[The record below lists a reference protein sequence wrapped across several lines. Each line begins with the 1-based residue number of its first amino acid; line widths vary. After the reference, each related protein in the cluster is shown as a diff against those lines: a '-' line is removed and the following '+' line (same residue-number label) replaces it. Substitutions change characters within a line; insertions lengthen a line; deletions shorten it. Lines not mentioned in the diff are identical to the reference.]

1 MCSIGEDDFGDEG
14 GAHTMQADPKLPAS
28 AIVSDEMC
36 KKCNERTVVV
46 KLNLKDAQ
54 CEPCFYQYVRHK
66 FRASMGSSKLIERG
80 SKVLIVFDG
89 TLEACVMLDMI
100 RYAVQQ
106 EQFKR
111 LTIQP
116 HVVYVDDACISRQSI
131 DERQSKLD
139 DIFQI
144 LQHFEFETYYASIA
158 NDVPITNAKSLQ
170 LNQLEQLVAAEEK
183 FIKKLNAIGSQTAK
197 EDFVNVLKMN
207 IYRAV
212 AAQIEC
218 KYVFVPSISHQVAT
232 NLLVNVALGRGK
244 SVANDIS
251 FCDNRS
257 NGAAKILRPMRNIS
271 LLEVETYIRLDQTLN
286 RLIQNANH
294 LNGPSKNSINSIQS
308 LTKQFIENLQENFA
322 STVSTVFRTGD
333 KISAAAATTTTS
345 TKSPSLDGHKPKQ
358 TCKFCHSDLD
368 YEQSSTLF
376 AIEYSRCVSAC
387 ADQNEVND
395 VDLMLKRA
403 ENQVLGGSHDENVD
417 NLIKSLCHACRN
429 IFRDLDEPHSYVQ

>member
-14 GAHTMQADPKLPAS
+14 GAHTMQEDPKLPAS
-28 AIVSDEMC
+28 AIVSDEIC
-36 KKCNERTVVV
+36 KNCNERTVVV
-46 KLNLKDAQ
+46 KLNLKNAQ

-80 SKVLIVFDG
+80 SKVLIAFDG
-89 TLEACVMLDMI
+89 TLEACAMFDMI
-100 RYAVQQ
+100 RYAVTQ

-116 HVVYVDDACISRQSI
+116 HVVYIDDACISRQSI
-131 DERQSKLD
+131 DERQSKID
-139 DIFQI
+139 EIFQI
-144 LQHFEFETYYASIA
+144 LQHFEFETYYTSIA
-158 NDVPITNAKSLQ
+158 NDVPTTNAKSLQ
-170 LNQLEQLVAAEEK
+170 LNQQEQLISAEEK
-183 FIKKLNAIGSQTAK
+183 FIKKLNAIGNQTAK

-207 IYRAV
+207 IYRTV
-212 AAQIEC
+212 AAQIGC

-257 NGAAKILRPMRNIS
+257 NDAAKILRPMRNIS
-271 LLEVETYIRLDQTLN
+271 SLEVETYIQLDQTLN
-286 RLIQNANH
+286 RLIQNAIH
-294 LNGPSKNSINSIQS
+294 LNVPSKNSINSIQS
-308 LTKQFIENLQENFA
+308 LTKQFIDNLQENFA

-333 KISAAAATTTTS
+333 KISAAAATT
-345 TKSPSLDGHKPKQ
+345 KSSSLNGDKPKQ
-358 TCKFCHSDLD
+358 ICKFCHSDLD
-368 YEQSSTLF
+368 YEHSATLF

-403 ENQVLGGSHDENVD
+403 ENQVLGNTHDENTK
-417 NLIKSLCHACRN
+417 NLIKSLCHGCRN
-429 IFRDLDEPHSYVQ
+429 IFRDLDEPNSYVQ